1 MEGHDTRMKVP
12 TGITGFDE
20 MTAGGLPAGRASLI
34 EGGAGSG
41 KTVFALQ
48 TLVNSARDHQSPGIF
63 VAFEEASRQIMANC
77 QQFTW
82 AEGDLQRHGVTFVD
96 AQPSVDLVQS
106 GDFDIAGLLAIVEA
120 KARANGAKHI
130 VFDAIDIVLS
140 LMTDTA
146 TMRREIYRLYNWL
159 LEREFTTLITSK
171 LHDGHSG
178 VQALPAFDALQFMAD
193 CAVSLDH
200 HVYDGVSQ
208 RSLRVRK
215 YRGSG
220 FEQNP
225 TPMVIDRNGIDVA
238 FARPD
243 HGRRVPVTA
252 ERVSSGVPALDE
264 MMGGGYFR
272 GASILVTGSPG
283 TAKTTLCGAFADAA
297 CTRDEP
303 TLFVS
308 FDSRPDEIVRNLS
321 SVGID
326 LGKHLASGLLRL
338 ENMRALEGNAET
350 HLMRI
355 RQSAETH
362 GARCVVIDP
371 LSALSKAGNR
381 GMAPSVAERLID
393 SAKAQGQT
401 VLCTSLLAD
410 TSDIAEG
417 TPLQISTIADTWIHL
432 SYLVLGGERNRA
444 LSIIKS
450 RGTAHSNQ
458 VREMHL
464 DAHGVRLSEV
474 YSAGGEVLMGTLRWE
489 RERADELAERER
501 RESSKREKDYLDAEA
516 REIEAQIGILKRRL
530 SATRAAYETQE
541 KNEADRAR
549 QDKATRQK
557 TAAQRGGPSMDD
569 SDLDDN

>member
-1 MEGHDTRMKVP
+1 MKVA

-20 MTAGGLPAGRASLI
+20 MTAGGLPEGRAALI

-48 TLVNSARDHQSPGIF
+48 TLVNSARHHGTPGIL
-63 VAFEEASRQIMANC
+63 VTFEESSSQVLANC
-77 QQFTW
+77 KQFSW
-82 AEGDLQRHGVTFVD
+82 AVGDLEGDGVTFID

-120 KARANGAKHI
+120 KARNNRARLI

-140 LMTDTA
+140 LMKDTA
-146 TMRREIYRLYNWL
+146 TMRREIYRLHNWL
-159 LEREFTTLITSK
+159 LEHKYTTLITSK
-171 LHDGHSG
+171 LHDEGSVG
-178 VQALPAFDALQFMAD
+178 QTLPAFDALQFMVD
-193 CAVSLDH
+193 CAISLDH
-200 HVYDGVSQ
+200 RVYDGVSQ

-225 TPMVIDRNGIDVA
+225 TPMVIDRSGIDVA
-238 FARPD
+238 FSRPD
-243 HGRRVPVTA
+243 RDRHVAVTS
-252 ERVSSGVPALDE
+252 ERVSSGVGALDS

-272 GASILVTGSPG
+272 GAGILMTGSPG

-297 CTRDEP
+297 CTRNEP

-326 LGKHLASGLLRL
+326 LGQHLKSGLLRL

-355 RQSAETH
+355 RQSAEAH
-362 GARCVVIDP
+362 GARCLVIDP

-381 GMAPSVAERLID
+381 GIAPSVAERLID

-410 TSDIAEG
+410 TTDIAEG

-450 RGTAHSNQ
+450 RGTSHSNQ
-458 VREMHL
+458 VRELHL
-464 DAHGVRLSEV
+464 DADGISLSDV

-489 RERADELAERER
+489 RERADKLAERER
-501 RESSKREKDYLDAEA
+501 RESSAREQERLDAEA
-516 REIEAQIGILKRRL
+516 REIEAQIEVLTRRL
-530 SATRAAYETQE
+530 ASAQAAYKAQKASETE
-541 KNEADRAR
+541 RSR
-549 QDKATRQK
+549 TTTVTRQK
-557 TAAQRGGPSMDD
+557 TAAQRGGPAIED
-569 SDLDDN
+569 SDRNDG

>member
-1 MEGHDTRMKVP
+1 MKVA

-20 MTAGGLPAGRASLI
+20 MTTGGLPVGRASLI
-34 EGGAGSG
+34 EGGPGSG

-48 TLVNSARDHQSPGIF
+48 TLVNAARDDGTPGIF
-63 VAFEEASRQIMANC
+63 VSFEESSSQILANC
-77 QQFTW
+77 KQFSW
-82 AEGDLQRHGVTFVD
+82 ADGDIKRHGVTFID
-96 AQPSVDLVQS
+96 AQPSADLVQS
-106 GDFDIAGLLAIVEA
+106 GDFDIAGLLGIVEA
-120 KARANGAKHI
+120 KARNTGARLI
-130 VFDAIDIVLS
+130 IFDAIDIVLS
-140 LMTDTA
+140 LMKDTA
-146 TMRREIYRLYNWL
+146 TMRREIYRLHHWL
-159 LEREFTTLITSK
+159 LEREYTTLITSK
-171 LHDGHSG
+171 LHGEGSIG
-178 VQALPAFDALQFMAD
+178 QSLPAFDALQFMVD
-193 CAVSLDH
+193 CAIKLDH
-200 HVYDGVSQ
+200 EVYEGVSQ
-208 RSLRVRK
+208 RTLRVRK

-238 FARPD
+238 YSRPD
-243 HGRRVPVTA
+243 RGHRAAVSF
-252 ERVSSGVPALDE
+252 ERVSSGVAALDS

-272 GASILVTGSPG
+272 GAGVLVTGSPG

-297 CTRDEP
+297 CKREEP

-326 LGKHLASGLLRL
+326 LGQHLKSGLLRL

-355 RQSAETH
+355 QQSAETH

-393 SAKAQGQT
+393 TAKAQGQT

-417 TPLQISTIADTWIHL
+417 SPLQISTIADTWIHL

-458 VREMHL
+458 VREMLL
-464 DAHGVRLSEV
+464 DAHGVSLSDV

-501 RESSKREKDYLDAEA
+501 RESSERVQDQLDIEA
-516 REIEAQIGILKRRL
+516 REIEAQIEVLTRRL
-530 SATRAAYETQE
+530 ASAHASYKAQEAGETE
-541 KNEADRAR
+541 RSR
-549 QDKATRQK
+549 RTTATRQK
-557 TAAQRGGPSMDD
+557 TAAQRGGPAIEDCDRDD
-569 SDLDDN
+569 G

>member
-1 MEGHDTRMKVP
+1 MKIA

-20 MTAGGLPAGRASLI
+20 MTAGGLPAGRSSLI
-34 EGGAGSG
+34 EGGPGSG
-41 KTVFALQ
+41 KTVFGLQAL
-48 TLVNSARDHQSPGIF
+48 VSAARDHGMPGIL
-63 VAFEEASRQIMANC
+63 VTFEENSAQILTNC
-77 QQFTW
+77 KHFCW
-82 AEGDLQRHGVTFVD
+82 ADGDMKRHGVTFID

-120 KARANGAKHI
+120 KARSSGARLI

-140 LMTDTA
+140 LMKDNA
-146 TMRREIYRLYNWL
+146 TMRREIYRLHHWL
-159 LEREFTTLITSK
+159 LEHEFTTLITSK
-171 LHDGHSG
+171 RYDEGAVG
-178 VQALPAFDALQFMAD
+178 QTLPAFDALQFMVD
-193 CAVSLDH
+193 CAITLDH
-200 HVYDGVSQ
+200 RVYDGVSQ
-208 RSLRVRK
+208 RTLRVRK

-238 FARPD
+238 FSRPD
-243 HGRRVPVTA
+243 RGQRVAVTS
-252 ERVSSGVPALDE
+252 ERVSSGVAALDS
-264 MMGGGYFR
+264 MLGGGYFR

-283 TAKTTLCGAFADAA
+283 TAKTTLCGAFTDAA

-321 SVGID
+321 SVGIY
-326 LGKHLASGLLRL
+326 LGRHLESGLLRL
-338 ENMRALEGNAET
+338 ENMRALDGNAET

-355 RQSAETH
+355 RQSAEAH
-362 GARCVVIDP
+362 GARCVVVDP

-393 SAKAQGQT
+393 NAKAQGQT

-417 TPLQISTIADTWIHL
+417 TPLQISTIADSWIHL

-444 LSIIKS
+444 LSIMKS
-450 RGTAHSNQ
+450 RGTGHSNQ

-464 DAHGVRLSEV
+464 DANGISLSDV
-474 YSAGGEVLMGTLRWE
+474 YSSGGEVLMGTLRWE
-489 RERADELAERER
+489 RERADELVERER
-501 RESSKREKDYLDAEA
+501 RESSERAKEQLDAEA
-516 REIEAQIGILKRRL
+516 REITAQIEILTRRL
-530 SATRAAYETQE
+530 ASAQAAYKAQE
-541 KNEADRAR
+541 DIEIEQSRR
-549 QDKATRQK
+549 TATMRQK
-557 TAAQRGGPSMDD
+557 TAAQRGGSAIED
-569 SDLDDN
+569 SDRDDG

>member
-1 MEGHDTRMKVP
+1 MKVA

-20 MTAGGLPAGRASLI
+20 MTAGGLPGGRASLI
-34 EGGAGSG
+34 EGGPGSG

-48 TLVNSARDHQSPGIF
+48 TLVSSARDHGMPGILIT
-63 VAFEEASRQIMANC
+63 FEETSPQILTNC
-77 QQFTW
+77 KQFSW
-82 AEGDLQRHGVTFVD
+82 ADGDLKRHGVTFID

-120 KARANGAKHI
+120 KARNSGARLI

-140 LMTDTA
+140 LMKDTA
-146 TMRREIYRLYNWL
+146 TMRREIYRLQNWL
-159 LEREFTTLITSK
+159 LERAFTTLITSK
-171 LHDGHSG
+171 LHDDGSAG
-178 VQALPAFDALQFMAD
+178 QPLPVFDSLQFMVD

-200 HVYDGVSQ
+200 CIYDGVSQ
-208 RSLRVRK
+208 RTLRVRK

-238 FARPD
+238 FSRPGSG
-243 HGRRVPVTA
+243 HRVDITS
-252 ERVSSGVPALDE
+252 ERVSSGVGALDS
-264 MMGGGYFR
+264 MIGGGYFR

-297 CTRDEP
+297 CSRDEP

-326 LGKHLASGLLRL
+326 LRQHLESGLLRL

-355 RQSAETH
+355 RQSAEAH

-393 SAKAQGQT
+393 SAKAEGQT

-450 RGTAHSNQ
+450 RGTSHSNQ
-458 VREMHL
+458 VREMRL
-464 DAHGVRLSEV
+464 DANGVSLIDV

-501 RESSKREKDYLDAEA
+501 RESSERAQEQLDSEA
-516 REIEAQIGILKRRL
+516 REIEAQIGILQRRL
-530 SATRAAYETQE
+530 SATQTAYKAQEERETERAQT
-541 KNEADRAR
+541 AR
-549 QDKATRQK
+549 ATRRK
-557 TAAQRGGPSMDD
+557 TAAQRGGPSDGG
-569 SDLDDN
+569 SDEHNG

>member
-1 MEGHDTRMKVP
+1 
-12 TGITGFDE
+12 
-20 MTAGGLPAGRASLI
+20 MTAGGLPVGRASLI

-48 TLVNSARDHQSPGIF
+48 TLVNSARDHQLPGIF
-63 VAFEEASRQIMANC
+63 VAFEEASPQILANC
-77 QQFTW
+77 KQFAW
-82 AEGDLQRHGVTFVD
+82 AEGDLQRHGVSFVD

-120 KARANGAKHI
+120 KARGSGARHI

-140 LMTDTA
+140 LMRDSA
-146 TMRREIYRLYNWL
+146 TMRREIYRLHNWL
-159 LEREFTTLITSK
+159 LEHEFTTLITSK
-171 LHDGHSG
+171 LHDGHLG
-178 VQALPAFDALQFMAD
+178 GQALPAFDALQFMAD
-193 CAVSLDH
+193 CAIRLDH
-200 HVYDGVSQ
+200 RVYDGVSQ
-208 RSLRVRK
+208 RNLRVRK

-238 FARPD
+238 FSRPD
-243 HGRRVPVTA
+243 RNHRVPVTT
-252 ERVSSGVPALDE
+252 ERVSSGVAALDS

-326 LGKHLASGLLRL
+326 LGQHLKSGLLRL
-338 ENMRALEGNAET
+338 ESMRALEGNAET

-355 RQSAETH
+355 RQSAEAH

-450 RGTAHSNQ
+450 RGTSHSNQ

-464 DAHGVRLSEV
+464 DANGIRLSEV
-474 YSAGGEVLMGTLRWE
+474 YSAGGDVLMGTLRWE
-489 RERADELAERER
+489 RERADEIAERER
-501 RESSKREKDYLDAEA
+501 RENSERAQERLDAEA
-516 REIEAQIGILKRRL
+516 REIEAQIEVLQRRL
-530 SATRAAYETQE
+530 SATQTAHKTQE
-541 KNEADRAR
+541 FNEAERSRRDRT
-549 QDKATRQK
+549 TRRK
-557 TAAQRGGPSMDD
+557 TAAQRGGSAIED
-569 SDLDDN
+569 SDPDGS

>member
-1 MEGHDTRMKVP
+1 MKIP
-12 TGITGFDE
+12 TGIMGFDE
-20 MTAGGLPAGRASLI
+20 MTAGGLPVGRASLV
-34 EGGAGSG
+34 EGGPGSG

-48 TLVNSARDHQSPGIF
+48 MLVNAAQDNDTPGIF
-63 VAFEEASRQIMANC
+63 VAFEEAPQQILANC
-77 QQFTW
+77 REFSW
-82 AEGDLQRHGVTFVD
+82 AGSDRDELGVTFVD
-96 AQPSVDLVQS
+96 AQPSIDLIHS
-106 GDFDIAGLLAIVEA
+106 GDFDIAGLLAIIEA
-120 KARANGAKHI
+120 KARKSGARLI

-140 LMTDTA
+140 LMKDT
-146 TMRREIYRLYNWL
+146 TSMRREIYRLHNWL
-159 LEREFTTLITSK
+159 LERQFTTLITSK
-171 LHDGHSG
+171 LHDEHSDW
-178 VQALPAFDALQFMAD
+178 QAFPAFDALQFMVD
-193 CAVSLDH
+193 CAIRLEH
-200 HVYDGVSQ
+200 NIYDGVSQ
-208 RSLRVRK
+208 RTLRVRK

-225 TPMVIDRNGIDVA
+225 TPILIDRNGIDVA
-238 FARPD
+238 FSRTDRAD
-243 HGRRVPVTA
+243 RVPVSN
-252 ERVSSGVPALDE
+252 ERVSSGVDALDA

-297 CTRDEP
+297 CARNEP

-326 LGKHLASGLLRL
+326 LSQHLKSGLLRL

-355 RQSAETH
+355 RQAAEVH

-381 GMAPSVAERLID
+381 GVAPSVAERLID
-393 SAKAQGQT
+393 SAKALGQT

-410 TSDIAEG
+410 TTDVAES

-464 DAHGVRLSEV
+464 GENGVSLSDV

-489 RERADELAERER
+489 RERADELAERAR
-501 RESSKREKDYLDAEA
+501 HESNLRVQEQLDTDA
-516 REIEAQIGILKRRL
+516 REIEAQIGILQLRL
-530 SATRAAYETQE
+530 AAAQATSKAQGTH
-541 KNEADRAR
+541 EAERLR
-549 QDKATRQK
+549 SSKATLRQ
-557 TAAQRGGPSMDD
+557 TVAQRSGRAGQTSGHDD
-569 SDLDDN
+569 D

>member
-1 MEGHDTRMKVP
+1 MKAA

-20 MTAGGLPAGRASLI
+20 MTAGGLPEGSASLI
-34 EGGAGSG
+34 EGGPGSG

-48 TLVNSARDHQSPGIF
+48 TLVNAARVHDRPGIF
-63 VAFEEASRQIMANC
+63 VAFEETSSQIVANC
-77 QQFTW
+77 KQFSW
-82 AEGDLQRHGVTFVD
+82 ADGDIEKHLVTFIN

-120 KARANGAKHI
+120 KARNIGAQLI

-140 LMTDTA
+140 LMKDTA
-146 TMRREIYRLYNWL
+146 TMRREIYRLHNWL

-171 LHDGHSG
+171 LHEKQSNAKG
-178 VQALPAFDALQFMAD
+178 LPAFDTLQFMVD
-193 CAVSLDH
+193 CAIRLDH
-200 HVYDGVSQ
+200 RVYDGVSQ
-208 RSLRVRK
+208 RTLRVRK

-225 TPMVIDRNGIDVA
+225 TPMVIDRHGIDVA
-238 FARPD
+238 FTRPD
-243 HGRRVPVTA
+243 RGDRVAVTS
-252 ERVSSGVPALDE
+252 ERVSSGVAELDK

-283 TAKTTLCGAFADAA
+283 TAKTTLCGAFAAAA
-297 CTRDEP
+297 CARGEP

-326 LGKHLASGLLRL
+326 LGQHLKTGRLRL

-350 HLMRI
+350 HLMQI
-355 RQSAETH
+355 RQSAEAH

-381 GMAPSVAERLID
+381 GTAPSVAERLID

-450 RGTAHSNQ
+450 RGTSHSNQ
-458 VREMHL
+458 VREMRL
-464 DAHGVRLSEV
+464 DANGVSLSEV
-474 YSAGGEVLMGTLRWE
+474 YAAGGEVLMGTLRWE

-501 RESSKREKDYLDAEA
+501 RESSEREKDRLDAEA
-516 REIEAQIGILKRRL
+516 REIKAQIDILTRRL
-530 SATRAAYETQE
+530 ASAQAAYKAQE
-541 KNEADRAR
+541 DSENERSRRA
-549 QDKATRQK
+549 KTTRQK
-557 TAAQRGGPSMDD
+557 TAAQRGGSAIDD
-569 SDLDDN
+569 GDRNDG